1 MVSFENTEIA
11 FQSHSNYQLRKA
23 WLLFKL
29 IGNNQIVKWSK
40 PLAGLA
46 VKVSFPFKYL
56 IKETIYE
63 HFCGGE
69 AINECESTID
79 KLHKFHV
86 ATILDYSVE
95 GKETE
100 ADFDR
105 TAREIMDTQ
114 DRAALDDKIP
124 FNVFKL
130 TGIARF
136 GLLEKLSAGTELNDA
151 EHHEFE
157 RVKERLE
164 MICKKA
170 AEIDRYIMMD
180 AEESWIQPIMDEL
193 MLSMMKRFN
202 KDKALI
208 INTFQMYRHDRLEV
222 LQSLIAKGKEE
233 GFHVGV
239 KLVRGAYMEKERARA
254 LEMGYPSPIQPD
266 KISCDKDYDSALE
279 LVVSNINMMA
289 LCAGSHNEKSAHLLT
304 ELMQKY
310 KLEKND
316 HRIYFSQLLGMSDH
330 ISFNLA
336 SAGYNVAKYVPYG
349 PVKDVLPYLIRRA
362 EENTS
367 VAGQT
372 SRELTLLSKERARR
386 KQIKR

>member
-23 WLLFKL
+23 WLLFKH

-79 KLHKFHV
+79 KLHKYHV

-151 EHHEFE
+151 EHHEF
-157 RVKERLE
+157 
-164 MICKKA
+164 
-170 AEIDRYIMMD
+170 
-180 AEESWIQPIMDEL
+180 
-193 MLSMMKRFN
+193 
-202 KDKALI
+202 
-208 INTFQMYRHDRLEV
+208 
-222 LQSLIAKGKEE
+222 
-233 GFHVGV
+233 
-239 KLVRGAYMEKERARA
+239 
-254 LEMGYPSPIQPD
+254 
-266 KISCDKDYDSALE
+266 
-279 LVVSNINMMA
+279 
-289 LCAGSHNEKSAHLLT
+289 
-304 ELMQKY
+304 
-310 KLEKND
+310 
-316 HRIYFSQLLGMSDH
+316 
-330 ISFNLA
+330 
-336 SAGYNVAKYVPYG
+336 
-349 PVKDVLPYLIRRA
+349 
-362 EENTS
+362 
-367 VAGQT
+367 
-372 SRELTLLSKERARR
+372 
-386 KQIKR
+386 